1 MKSES
6 ERDRLLSENL
16 PDAFACCQIIFNDG
30 GTSRDCI
37 FLEINT
43 AFEKMIGLKREKV
56 IGQKASAV
64 LSETRKTDPFWNK
77 IYDKV
82 TSSEESVCFESYYE
96 PPGRW
101 YDVSLYKLEPDCFT
115 VVFHDITERKQE
127 KKARRQSEGIYQQI
141 LDNVSDVVWITN
153 MDLETTYVSPSVEVM
168 LGESVSEHMSK
179 RLDQK
184 FPPSSL
190 EKIILIAQ
198 KEIEKEKEPG
208 INKKRIFLFE
218 AEHYRA
224 DGSTIQV
231 NMHLTFLR
239 DDMGNISGILGVTR
253 DISKLKKA
261 EKELQESEARS
272 KALIEAIP
280 DMLYRINR
288 DGVFLEAIVKD
299 EKMLHETV
307 RSIYRQKKLPGKT
320 ITDILPVEIATRF
333 MATLKKALVS
343 GKVQLLEFS
352 YKENC
357 SDHCI
362 EARLAPIG
370 DVEIV
375 LIVRDITIKKRQ
387 EIELQYISYH
397 DELTG
402 LYNRRYYENELER
415 LNSSR
420 EHPIAIISA
429 DLDNLKKINDSLGHN
444 EGDHYIQ
451 AAAEILKSSLRE
463 SDILARVG
471 GDEFAVILPRTT
483 LKAGREL
490 VKRIHHQ
497 IEIYNQQ
504 NTSSPTLSISV
515 GIAVSTSGKQ
525 PLEKI
530 YNKADDAM
538 YEDKKQHRK

>member
-1 MKSES
+1 MKSKS
-6 ERDRLLSENL
+6 KIYRLLFENL
-16 PDAFACCQIIFNDG
+16 PDASACCQIIFNEGD
-30 GTSRDCI
+30 TSSDCI
-37 FLEINT
+37 FLEMNT
-43 AFEKMIGLKREKV
+43 AFEKMMDLKREKV

-64 LSETRKTDPFWNK
+64 LSKTGESDPFWNR

-82 TSSEESVCFESYYE
+82 TSSEEPVCFESYYE
-96 PPGRW
+96 PQGRW
-101 YDVSLYKLEPDCFT
+101 YDVSLYKIEPDSFA
-115 VVFHDITERKQE
+115 VAFHDITERKQE
-127 KKARRQSEGIYQQI
+127 EKARSQSEDIYRQI
-141 LDNVSDVVWITN
+141 LDNVSDVIWTTN
-153 MDLETTYVSPSVEVM
+153 MDMETTYVSPSVEVM
-168 LGESVSEHMSK
+168 LGESASEHMSK
-179 RLDQK
+179 SLDQK

-190 EKIILIAQ
+190 EKVILIVQ
-198 KEIEKEKEPG
+198 EEIEKEKEPG
-208 INKKRIFLFE
+208 IDKKRTFLFE

-224 DGSTIQV
+224 DGSTLPV

-239 DDMGNISGILGVTR
+239 DNMGNISGLLGVTR

-261 EKELQESEARS
+261 EKELRESEMRS

-280 DMLYRINR
+280 DLLFRVNR

-299 EKMLHETV
+299 ETMLHEKA
-307 RSIYRQKKLPGKT
+307 RSLYRQNKLLGKT
-320 ITDILPVEIATRF
+320 IFDALPVEIATKF
-333 MATLKKALVS
+333 MASLKKALVS
-343 GKVQLLEFS
+343 GKVQLVEFS
-352 YKENC
+352 YKEKC

-375 LIVRDITIKKRQ
+375 LIVRDITIKKRH

-402 LYNRRYYENELER
+402 FYNRRYYENELER

-451 AAAEILKSSLRE
+451 AAAEVLKSSLRE
-463 SDILARVG
+463 SDVLARIG
-471 GDEFAVILPRTT
+471 GDEFAVILPHTT
-483 LKAGREL
+483 LEAGREL
-490 VKRIHHQ
+490 VERIRHQ
-497 IEIYNQQ
+497 IEIYNRQ
-504 NTSSPTLSISV
+504 NTSSPTLSISI

-530 YNKADDAM
+530 FNKADDAM